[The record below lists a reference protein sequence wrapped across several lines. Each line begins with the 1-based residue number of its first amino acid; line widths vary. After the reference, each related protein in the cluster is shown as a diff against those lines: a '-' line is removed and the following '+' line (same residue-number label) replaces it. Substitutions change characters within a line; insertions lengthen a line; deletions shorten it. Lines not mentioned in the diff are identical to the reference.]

1 MIILDN
7 QRKFATFSVDQIQT
21 DLIQLHRTQGLKSRT
36 CGHM

>member
-7 QRKFATFSVDQIQT
+7 QRKFATFSVDQIQP
-21 DLIQLHRTQGLKSRT
+21 DLIQLHHTQGLKSRT